1 MTIFIYEHLTSGALA
16 DESFSSGLMREGD
29 AMLQAISAD
38 LIALGHDICLLRDA
52 RLPAPAIASARLSL
66 IQVDSLTDYQKC
78 WQRSLARYD
87 LFLIIAPETGGILLK
102 LVSQL
107 EQLGKTHLGCSA
119 DSIAQCTDKYITGQQ
134 LKAAGLLTPNTLTAD
149 AWLSEHDESGNC
161 LIKPRDGA
169 GCEQTFRLSAEQA
182 QVYLSELDATRRET
196 LIVQPFIEGD
206 AISLSLFI
214 SDRDISVL
222 SVNRQVISDNNGQL
236 RLDSCHAGQSGC
248 LAAEL
253 ASDLARQIHDTMP
266 GLWGF
271 VGIDLIKAGEEL
283 WVIDINPRLTSSY
296 AEPEL
301 RNQCNPALALH
312 QSLLS

>member
-1 MTIFIYEHLTSGALA
+1 MTIFIYEYFTSGALA
-16 DESFSSGLMREGD
+16 DESFSPGLMQEGD
-29 AMLQAISAD
+29 AMLQAVSAD
-38 LIALGHDICLLRDA
+38 LIAFGHDICLLRDA
-52 RLPAPAIASARLSL
+52 RLPAPAIASERLTL
-66 IQVDSLTDYQKC
+66 IQVDSLTDYKTC
-78 WQRSLARYD
+78 WHHSLAQYD
-87 LFLIIAPETGGILLK
+87 LFLIIAPETGGILQK

-119 DSIAQCTDKYITGQQ
+119 RSIAQCTDKYITCQQ
-134 LKAAGLLTPNTLTAD
+134 LKAAGLLTPDTWTGGD
-149 AWLSEHDESGNC
+149 WLSEHGKSGNW

-182 QVYLSELDATRRET
+182 QVYLLEQEATKRKT
-196 LIVQPFIEGD
+196 HIVQPFIEGD
-206 AISLSLFI
+206 SISLSLFI
-214 SDRDISVL
+214 TDRDISLL
-222 SVNRQVISDNNGQL
+222 SVNRQCISDNNGQL
-236 RLDSCHAGQSGC
+236 RLESCHAGQSDC
-248 LAAEL
+248 LAVEV
-253 ASDLARQIHDTMP
+253 ASDLTRQIHDTMP

-271 VGIDLIKAGEEL
+271 VGIDLIKAGEKL